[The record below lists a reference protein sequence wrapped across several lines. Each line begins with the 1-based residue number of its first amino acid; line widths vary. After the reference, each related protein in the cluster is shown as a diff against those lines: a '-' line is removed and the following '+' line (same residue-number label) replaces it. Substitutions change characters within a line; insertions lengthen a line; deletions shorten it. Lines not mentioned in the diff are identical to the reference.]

1 MVADESDD
9 TQASVLAGGDAGDDL
24 DPEIPPLPPSL
35 IARRVDS
42 FHRRSRLPS
51 LRSML
56 ASGVAVVVVGGFA
69 AAVWWS
75 YRQSSE
81 ETLPENVP
89 LIVAEAEPEKVAPA
103 EEGGAEVPF
112 QGSASYQ
119 AMVPGTNEPEGEQLL
134 PPPETPYPVTEPVT
148 EPGAESADTA
158 SPEPS
163 PATPGALLESGTDQI
178 EPPPPQP
185 FATEESTATATD
197 QEESAAAPATE
208 EGPPA
213 IEAEPTGFAPA
224 EKPQVA
230 AGAQASSVA
239 EASSSETVEVPA
251 ATPASGVYVQLASV
265 QEEGAANQEAKRIQR
280 KFADLLQGLDVFLVK
295 ADLGTQGVYY
305 RLNAG
310 PLPDRAG
317 AKALC
322 AKLKNLRQDCIVA
335 R

>member
-9 TQASVLAGGDAGDDL
+9 IQASILAGGDAGDDL

-56 ASGVAVVVVGGFA
+56 ASGVAIVVIGGFA

-81 ETLPENVP
+81 EMLPENVP
-89 LIVAEAEPEKVAPA
+89 LIVAEIEPEKVAPA

-112 QGSASYQ
+112 QGSASYE
-119 AMVPGTNEPEGEQLL
+119 AMAPGTNEPEGEQLL
-134 PPPETPYPVTEPVT
+134 PPPETPYPVTEL
-148 EPGAESADTA
+148 GAESADTD
-158 SPEPS
+158 SPALS
-163 PATPGALLESGTDQI
+163 PATPGVLLESGTDLTA
-178 EPPPPQP
+178 PPPPQP
-185 FATEESTATATD
+185 FVPEESAATATG
-197 QEESAAAPATE
+197 QEETGAAPATE
-208 EGPPA
+208 EVPPV

-224 EKPQVA
+224 EKPQVT
-230 AGAQASSVA
+230 AGAQAPSVA
-239 EASSSETVEVPA
+239 EAPSSEAVEVPA
-251 ATPASGVYVQLASV
+251 AAPASGIYVQLASV
-265 QEEGAANQEAKRIQR
+265 QEEGAANQEAKRIQH
-280 KFADLLQGLDVFLVK
+280 KFADLLQGLDMFVIK

-310 PLPDRAG
+310 PMPDRAG